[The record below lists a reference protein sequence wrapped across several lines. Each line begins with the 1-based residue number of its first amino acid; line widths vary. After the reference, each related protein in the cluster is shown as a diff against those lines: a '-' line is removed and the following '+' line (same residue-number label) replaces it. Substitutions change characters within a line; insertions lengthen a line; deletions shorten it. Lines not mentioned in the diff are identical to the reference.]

1 MMGVLV
7 ADGELCHTAAHSA
20 LGLCSPECSENSH
33 QFLIIT
39 KTFLISFVCKSRYNY
54 AYSDAGT
61 DEPTE
66 SEKRRIKG
74 NRIYWKHIIMMTRR
88 RTSESSPCWQQFIIN
103 FIQPS
108 NVNGSESFQFSLV
121 QGKLFY
127 YILSFSFSLH
137 VFSWP
142 NLFPQRC
149 KRGTGKLWNMRASI
163 TITAQHQLLY

>member
-1 MMGVLV
+1 ME
-7 ADGELCHTAAHSA
+7 DDELCHTATHSA
-20 LGLCSPECSENSH
+20 LGLSSDECSEDSH

-61 DEPTE
+61 DEAE
-66 SEKRRIKG
+66 SETRRIKG

-88 RTSESSPCWQQFIIN
+88 DDEHQSVLLAGSSRYIIN

-121 QGKLFY
+121 QEKLFY
-127 YILSFSFSLH
+127 YILSFSFSVH

-142 NLFPQRC
+142 NLFSQRC
-149 KRGTGKLWNMRASI
+149 KRGQGKLWNMRASI
-163 TITAQHQLLY
+163 TIAARHQLFY

>member
-1 MMGVLV
+1 ME
-7 ADGELCHTAAHSA
+7 DDELCHIASHSA
-20 LGLCSPECSENSH
+20 LGLSSDECSEDSH

-61 DEPTE
+61 DEAE
-66 SEKRRIKG
+66 SETRRIKG

-88 RTSESSPCWQQFIIN
+88 DDEHQSVLLAGSSRYIIN

-121 QGKLFY
+121 QEKLFY
-127 YILSFSFSLH
+127 YILSFSFSVH

-142 NLFPQRC
+142 NLFSKRC
-149 KRGTGKLWNMRASI
+149 KRGQGKLWNMRASI
-163 TITAQHQLLY
+163 TIAARHQLFY